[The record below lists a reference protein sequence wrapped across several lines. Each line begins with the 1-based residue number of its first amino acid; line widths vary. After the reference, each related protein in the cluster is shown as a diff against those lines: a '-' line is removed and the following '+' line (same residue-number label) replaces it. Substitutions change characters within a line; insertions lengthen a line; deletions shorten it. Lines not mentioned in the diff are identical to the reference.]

1 MSRFDKNLPV
11 KLDANGNLDTAVLA
25 RELTAA
31 LAYDVHYKQVD
42 NMKKKAVK
50 TSGSYDEFKAMVA
63 CSHLKK
69 LTSKEVE
76 SLSSKKTG
84 WQRDFRAAND
94 SDAHILAQ
102 EAKMAGIEQA
112 KTLSNTMRA
121 AVDTFQVPRN
131 LVVLETDLCRTLR
144 TQAARVEYLLALGL
158 KRLKALLKGDKECT
172 PELLECLLDT
182 IGFAAS
188 SQQSARELAAE
199 LPEIPSSEHP
209 SGQAQA
215 QAPTAGERAGAGDEP
230 RPPVESVAPEEGA
243 EHKAGVSTPECDA
256 PKGTSEKEPEVD
268 AKLDPYKWY
277 KAVSSFS
284 RFHVTLLFIPR
295 PIVAAALEFLDAYK
309 PAGDAKIE
317 ELLEVRSRF
326 K

>member
-1 MSRFDKNLPV
+1 
-11 KLDANGNLDTAVLA
+11 
-25 RELTAA
+25 
-31 LAYDVHYKQVD
+31 
-42 NMKKKAVK
+42 MKKKAVK

-102 EAKMAGIEQA
+102 EAKIAGMEQA

-131 LVVLETDLCRTLR
+131 LVVLETDMCRTLR
-144 TQAARVEYLLALGL
+144 SKAARVEYLLALGL
-158 KRLKALLKGDKECT
+158 KRLKLLLKGDKECT

-182 IGFAAS
+182 VAFAAS
-188 SQQSARELAAE
+188 SQQSARESSAE
-199 LPEIPSSEHP
+199 VPELVESAHADDQVPAEEGGEEGGASC
-209 SGQAQA
+209 
-215 QAPTAGERAGAGDEP
+215 AGEERRAPAESLGTHASAGGKEEVLTQECSG
-230 RPPVESVAPEEGA
+230 VEAM
-243 EHKAGVSTPECDA
+243 
-256 PKGTSEKEPEVD
+256 
-268 AKLDPYKWY
+268 LNPYKWY

-284 RFHVTLLFIPR
+284 RFHITLLFIPH
-295 PIVAAALEFLDAYK
+295 PIVAAAVEFLDAYK
-309 PAGDAKIE
+309 PADDAKIE
-317 ELLEVRSRF
+317 ELLEVRARF